1 MSAENSGQIIDDKT
15 KKKLKDEILR
25 GVEPK
30 YLISS
35 INELQLAMIYQ
46 VESEENEIRTLY
58 NCSYDLHRVIALLS
72 EIS

>member
-1 MSAENSGQIIDDKT
+1 MNKKRPKQIINNAT
-15 KKKLKDEILR
+15 KQKLKKEVLN

-35 INELQLAMIYQ
+35 LNELQLAMIYQ
-46 VESEENEIRTLY
+46 VENEDNGIRTLH